1 MQLLQ
6 KSVIET
12 LFPGHCKFD
21 KWTMKT
27 YYHRSHTVMVL
38 NVDVVLLFL
47 QDETVSEAQK
57 VPITF
62 PGPNIEEVPR
72 LEVTVQPR
80 Y

>member
-1 MQLLQ
+1 
-6 KSVIET
+6 
-12 LFPGHCKFD
+12 
-21 KWTMKT
+21 
-27 YYHRSHTVMVL
+27 MVL